1 MSEISSISRIG
12 RTEPFELQ
20 VSRGQIAWHRSIS
33 VFGFNPDIDTTEL
46 VVWPNGASV
55 AYQHPGNYV
64 TVSSTSANDT
74 SAGTGA
80 RTVTLEGLDENHH
93 EVSETIALTGQT
105 AVTSTN
111 KFSHVNSMSVATVG
125 SGGKNAGMVYAGT
138 GTVTAGVPANTF
150 NLIETGFNQST
161 SAHYTVPAGYTG
173 YLVVGGISSGQ
184 ATGSTAVVGKLVLID
199 PNQVARVVAVS
210 ALNNGINSYDFK
222 LPIPIPEQFT
232 VEARAYGTASNNYVA
247 AFFQILLVK
256 NNG

>member
-1 MSEISSISRIG
+1 MAEISSISRVG

-20 VSRGQIAWHRSIS
+20 VSRGQVAWHRSVT

-55 AYQHPGNYV
+55 AYQHPGDLI
-64 TVSSTSANDT
+64 TVSSSNANDT

-80 RTVTLEGLDENHH
+80 RTVTLYGLDENHD
-93 EVSETIALTGQT
+93 EISETIALNGQT
-105 AVTSTN
+105 AVTSTK
-111 KFSHVNSMSVATVG
+111 KFSHVNLMTVATVG
-125 SGGKNAGMVYAGT
+125 SGGKNAGLVYAGT

-173 YLVVGGISSGQ
+173 YLMNGSISSGQ
-184 ATGSTAVVGKLVLID
+184 ASGSTAVIGKLVLIGPD
-199 PNQVARVVAVS
+199 QVYRVAAVS
-210 ALNNGINSYDFK
+210 ALNNGFATYDFK
-222 LPIPIPEQFT
+222 LPIALPEQFT
-232 VEARAYGTASNNYVA
+232 VEARAYGTASNNYVS